1 MARGSTYFVG
11 SSTPVWQARIIPRV
25 ERVQP
30 PKEHGRRRAWQW
42 LGGERAS
49 LPPALPRPDA
59 RPEKTVIDP
68 RHTRQLGRHKPGER
82 CGGDGRGDGLDT
94 LRHDGSGWSR
104 AARGRTRLAHLRR
117 DPASHPVISART
129 QCRYGGVAQPHQCI
143 HRCSSHL
150 RQETRSCRTG
160 QLQSD
165 APSPRPP
172 RFWPVERARQTLM

>member
-1 MARGSTYFVG
+1 MLCYGAHTAARAHSAGDVEETAISHSLPLDSLVSSGSVAK
-11 SSTPVWQARIIPRV
+11 SL
-25 ERVQP
+25 
-30 PKEHGRRRAWQW
+30 RAT
-42 LGGERAS
+42 

-104 AARGRTRLAHLRR
+104 AARGRTRLAPAARSRIASGDKRAHAVPIRR
-117 DPASHPVISART
+117 RGPASPMHSQVQFTPR
-129 QCRYGGVAQPHQCI
+129 
-143 HRCSSHL
+143 